1 MTRGGW
7 QVQERKARQAAK
19 ASRISTPLLI
29 TLPPTKAITKL
40 MAGCPDKVL
49 FHPTTSA
56 FDSVPLALS
65 ADPSPRPL
73 EFSGPVAPTAAA
85 TVTPARPSIPV
96 PSLDL
101 NSLNDTLIYGFPPLA
116 IATVATASSTPSA
129 LVNAAASIQLS
140 RITATPFDAVIS
152 THSDPSFIHDPA
164 PGKPLTKRAKRKIAK
179 VAVAA
184 TAALESS
191 PIGELSKASGDASL
205 AQFNS
210 NQPSTSE
217 ELEQAAATAD
227 QLGAEMRRLFL
238 VCPEA
243 EGYESDEK
251 WRPPQQHHEE
261 EKAEEVGEEEG
272 EEEEEEEDEEKEGE
286 EDLESITEKVTA
298 FRQALR
304 NDAKAPVQNHGELQ
318 SGQYQREN
326 ELQKSIIQAEM
337 RIADFQSGT
346 AQAHEE
352 LVSFMTHKL
361 ARQEEASKKASRA
374 AARIIALLIFCNCAF
389 LGLFI
394 APYL

>member
-19 ASRISTPLLI
+19 ASRI
-29 TLPPTKAITKL
+29 TLSPTKVITKL

-56 FDSVPLALS
+56 FDSVPLAIS
-65 ADPSPRPL
+65 TDSSPRPL

-85 TVTPARPSIPV
+85 TVTPARPSTPV
-96 PSLDL
+96 SSLDL
-101 NSLNDTLIYGFPPLA
+101 NSVNDTLIDGFSPPT
-116 IATVATASSTPSA
+116 IATAATASSTPSTPI
-129 LVNAAASIQLS
+129 NATASIQLS
-140 RITATPFDAVIS
+140 RITATPFDAAIS
-152 THSDPSFIHDPA
+152 THSDPSFLHDPT

-191 PIGELSKASGDASL
+191 PIGELSKGSVDAGL

-217 ELEQAAATAD
+217 ELKQAAATAD
-227 QLGAEMRRLFL
+227 QLSAEMRWLFL
-238 VCPEA
+238 IFPEA

-261 EKAEEVGEEEG
+261 EG
-272 EEEEEEEDEEKEGE
+272 EEEEEEEDEEKEEE
-286 EDLESITEKVTA
+286 EDPESITEKVTA

-304 NDAKAPVQNHGELQ
+304 NDAKAPVQNHGGLQ
-318 SGQYQREN
+318 SGQDQPEN
-326 ELQKSIIQAEM
+326 ELQKAIIQAEM
-337 RIADFQSGT
+337 RIADFQSET

-352 LVSFMTHKL
+352 LFSFMTHKL